1 MPWSPLLF
9 GVIFLAVCA
18 TALISALVQLL
29 TGMPRGGLEV
39 VVLLVFGSLFGVI
52 GGHFLRSGLR
62 RRAMER
68 RLREIGVPASATVV
82 AIAQGNVI
90 VNDAPQFV
98 IRYEFEDHR
107 GARQQGVSAEL
118 PWSEVERWRAG
129 DAGRVLFN
137 RENPSESLWVGA
149 SNE

>member
-1 MPWSPLLF
+1 MRWSPLLF
-9 GVIFLAVCA
+9 GVIFLAVGV
-18 TALISALVQLL
+18 TALASAVVQLL
-29 TGMPRGGLEV
+29 TGMPRGGLEI
-39 VVLLVFGSLFGVI
+39 VVLLLFGALFGAI
-52 GGHFLRSGLR
+52 GGYFLRSGLR

-68 RLREIGVPASATVV
+68 RLREKGVPASATVV

-107 GARQQGVSAEL
+107 GRRHQGASAEL

-129 DAGRVLFN
+129 DVGSVLVN
-137 RENPSESLWVGA
+137 RETPSESLWVGA
-149 SNE
+149 PHE